1 MDEEFFIGA
10 GLLAL
15 VLSVGLGFAV
25 FATCQER
32 DTFNKF
38 KSPDQPVATFW
49 DAAFSELRIE
59 SN

>member
-1 MDEEFFIGA
+1 MDDEFISI
-10 GLLAL
+10 
-15 VLSVGLGFAV
+15 VLFVVLYFAY

-49 DAAFSELRIE
+49 DASFSELRVE
-59 SN
+59 SK